1 MATLFV
7 DKVDPQSGTT
17 LQIGSSGDTIDI
29 PSGAT
34 LDATGATITGALTS
48 TPSFFAYL
56 ASDQAASDAS
66 WTKITVNTELYD
78 TGGCYDNTSNY
89 RFTPTTA
96 GKYIVEYG
104 ITFNPFAADDVSEA
118 LLGLYK
124 NGSLHIQPGM
134 AFGSHPITSCSITG
148 SQIIDFN
155 GSSDYIELYGY
166 FNFVNSGNT
175 GAKFN
180 SYKRSCYLGASLI
193 VGA

>member
-1 MATLFV
+1 MSTLETNLIQPAT
-7 DKVDPQSGTT
+7 GTT
-17 LQIGSSGDTIDI
+17 LTVGASGDTIDI

-56 ASDQAASDAS
+56 GSDQSVSDATF
-66 WTKITVNTELYD
+66 TKCTVDTELYD
-78 TGGCYDNTSNY
+78 TGGCFDHTTNY

-96 GKYIVEYG
+96 GKYIVHYG
-104 ITFNPFAADDVSEA
+104 MTLNPFAADDVSVA
-118 LLGLYK
+118 LVGIYK
-124 NGSLHIQPGM
+124 NGSLFLQPSM
-134 AFGSHPITSCSITG
+134 DFGTHPISACTING
-148 SQIIDFN
+148 SQIFDFN
-155 GSSDYIELYGY
+155 GSSDYIELWGY
-166 FNFVNSGNT
+166 LDEVAGG